1 MADELLIRCSSL
13 GKIMPEPTA
22 TAAKAGEVL
31 SVGAKTHIRSLA
43 AQLIFGVEFEIAG
56 KQLEKG
62 IRLEDAAIAT
72 VGRVRGL
79 ELSKNKERRSN
90 GYLTGE
96 ADVFHRPTRV
106 GRDTKVPW
114 SVATFPITV
123 VDCEDK
129 DYLWQMRGYMMLW
142 DAEEWHVDYVLLD
155 TPDDLIGY
163 EAQSMHFVS
172 HIPEHMRVTT
182 WTVKRDRLLEPLIE
196 EKVRAAREYMR
207 QVIAE
212 FDRTHRADA
221 LAAPEA
227 PPWEEAKPAAA
238 LPGMAG
244 AYKASATDPKTF
256 ALPDF

>member
-1 MADELLIRCSSL
+1 MATPDLLMRCSSL
-13 GKIMPEPTA
+13 GKIMTDPA
-22 TAAKAGEVL
+22 AAAAKAGEVL

-43 AQLIFGVEFEIAG
+43 SQFIFGVEFEVSS
-56 KQLEKG
+56 KQMEKG
-62 IRLEDAAIAT
+62 IKLEDAAIAM

-96 ADVFHRPTRV
+96 ADVFHQPTRA

-123 VDCEDK
+123 EDCIDK

-142 DAEEWHVDYVLLD
+142 DAERWHVDYVLLD
-155 TPDDLIGY
+155 TPEELIGY
-163 EAQSMHFVS
+163 EPQSMHFVS
-172 HIPEHMRVTT
+172 HIPEHLRVTT
-182 WTVKRDRLLEPLIE
+182 WTVERDRALEPVITE
-196 EKVRAAREYMR
+196 RVRAAREYMR

-212 FDRTHRADA
+212 FDRTHQASGV
-221 LAAPEA
+221 LPAAAEP
-227 PPWEEAKPAAA
+227 PPWEDAKPAAPQPTTKPA
-238 LPGMAG
+238 QAPA
-244 AYKASATDPKTF
+244 F